1 MPLPFAHSLMG
12 YTIAEGASLRLT
24 RSFWLDVLILMVLA
38 NLPDID
44 FLPGYLV
51 GEPNRYHHYQ
61 THSLGFAAIVGALG
75 GLFYWRKRGRFL
87 PYFLLFFTAVSS
99 HLLLDLFTVDSA
111 PPYGM
116 TLLWP
121 LSMQFYDISWD
132 IFGAVH
138 KSDSSRDFFA
148 SLFHPA
154 NLRVALFELAIMLPI
169 AAFVRTL
176 KFYGA
181 FTRRPA
187 TRNSTPALSSEPS
200 MLATARSLA
209 PEIDQ
214 LRREAETSDLATHQ
228 RAEIKTQPL
237 DLNNIDLEQPEFRNG
252 KNH

>member
-12 YTIAEGASLRLT
+12 YTLAEGTSLRLT
-24 RSFWLDVLILMVLA
+24 KSFWLDVLILMVLA

-87 PYFLLFFTAVSS
+87 PYFLLFFMAVSS
-99 HLLLDLFTVDSA
+99 HPLLDLFTVDSA

-116 TLLWP
+116 TLFWP

-138 KSDSSRDFFA
+138 KSDSSQDFFA

-154 NLRVALFELAIMLPI
+154 NLGVALLELAIMLPI
-169 AAFVRTL
+169 AAFVRLL
-176 KFYGA
+176 KYCGA
-181 FTRRPA
+181 TTRRPA
-187 TRNSTPALSSEPS
+187 TKRSAPALTSQPD
-200 MLATARSLA
+200 MLAIASPLT
-209 PEIDQ
+209 PEIENDHLQ
-214 LRREAETSDLATHQ
+214 REASELATHK
-228 RAEIKTQPL
+228 RSKIETQPL
-237 DLNNIDLEQPEFRNG
+237 NLNNIDLEQPEFRNG